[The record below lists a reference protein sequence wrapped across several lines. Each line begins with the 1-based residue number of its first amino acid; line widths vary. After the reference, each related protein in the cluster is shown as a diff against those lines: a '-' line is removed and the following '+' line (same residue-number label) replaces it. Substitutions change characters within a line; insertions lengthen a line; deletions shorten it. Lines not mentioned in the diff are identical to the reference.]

1 MDSPSQAQPAPDP
14 PARALYL
21 RVANALRDEILEGAL
36 PIGSLLPTEHELC
49 ARFSVS
55 RNTVREALRLLRED
69 GFIAS
74 RRGAGSTVL
83 PSRPSAAYTQDVNS
97 ISGLLA
103 LAKNMHREIDFIGMV
118 TIDPDLAARTG
129 LKAGEEWLAILGIGV
144 SDEGDIPVCWAEYYI
159 HRDFAAV
166 GRLIQRHSGPV
177 FPLIED
183 LFGER
188 IEEVSQ
194 EISGALIDVRLAE
207 RLAAE
212 PGSAALE
219 VTRRFTL
226 ASGKI
231 AQVTSSIYPAARYRH
246 AMTIRR
252 TRG

>member
-1 MDSPSQAQPAPDP
+1 MDSESPNA
-14 PARALYL
+14 ALYL
-21 RVANALRDEILEGAL
+21 RVAGILRDEIVGGVFA
-36 PIGSLLPTEHELC
+36 IGSLLPPEHELC
-49 ARFSVS
+49 TRFAVS

-97 ISGLLA
+97 ISDMLA
-103 LAKNMHREIDFIGMV
+103 LAKKTRREIDFIGMITV
-118 TIDPDLAARTG
+118 DAELAARIG
-129 LKAGEEWLAILGIGV
+129 LEIGEEWLAVLGTGH
-144 SDEGDIPVCWAEYYI
+144 SDDSDVPICWAEYYI

-166 GRLIQRHSGPV
+166 GRLIPRQVGSI

-188 IEEVSQ
+188 TEEVSQ
-194 EISGALIDVRLAE
+194 EISGALIDRRLAE

-219 VTRRFTL
+219 VRRRFTL

-231 AQVTSSIYPAARYRH
+231 AQVTTSTYPADRYRH